1 MTQCIAYIRA
11 DETVGYEWLLIT
23 DTFIFGVLM
32 TIYIHSIEFP
42 EHEYDKNSHLKGI
55 VKKFKPP
62 VPSCYEGRTLND
74 IEQS

>member
-1 MTQCIAYIRA
+1 
-11 DETVGYEWLLIT
+11 
-23 DTFIFGVLM
+23 M

-42 EHEYDKNSHLKGI
+42 GHEYDKNSHLKGI